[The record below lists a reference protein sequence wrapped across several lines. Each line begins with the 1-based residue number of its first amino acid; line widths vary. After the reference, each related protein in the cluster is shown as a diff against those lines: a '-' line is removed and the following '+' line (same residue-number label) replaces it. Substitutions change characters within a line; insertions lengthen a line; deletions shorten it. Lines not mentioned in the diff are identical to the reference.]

1 MTGRPARADAERETF
16 TGLVAPHLDGL
27 YGYCLRLSGQPPDAE
42 EGLEKR
48 EVDELETHLGVCER
62 CCGELEF
69 SRQLRQR
76 VADAEV
82 ADLPAPVRE
91 RITQLLDRDAASGE

>member
-1 MTGRPARADAERETF
+1 MKLIDCREAVARMWA
-16 TGLVAPHLDGL
+16 
-27 YGYCLRLSGQPPDAE
+27 YLS

-48 EVDELETHLGVCER
+48 DVAELETHLGVCER

-76 VADAEV
+76 VAEADV
-82 ADLPAPVRE
+82 AQMPAPVRE
-91 RITQLLDRDAASGE
+91 RIVELLERDTLPGDLR

>member
-1 MTGRPARADAERETF
+1 MKLIDCREAVARMWA
-16 TGLVAPHLDGL
+16 
-27 YGYCLRLSGQPPDAE
+27 YLS

-82 ADLPAPVRE
+82 AQLPAPVRE
-91 RITQLLDRDAASGE
+91 RITQFLDRDAASGE

>member
-1 MTGRPARADAERETF
+1 MKLIDCREAVARMWA
-16 TGLVAPHLDGL
+16 
-27 YGYCLRLSGQPPDAE
+27 YLS

-82 ADLPAPVRE
+82 APLPAPVRQ